1 MTEVKDFDNVFV
13 YLNSIVNK
21 NGAVLQFSDAGPFSD
36 CATHPRESAKQVYV
50 VEQSV
55 ANTTGGLGLGIVLGN
70 VPDDFS
76 EVA

>member
-1 MTEVKDFDNVFV
+1 MAEVKHFDGVFV
-13 YLNSIVNK
+13 FLDSIINN
-21 NGAVLQFSDAGPFSD
+21 NGAMLQFSDAGPFSD
-36 CATHPRESAKQVYV
+36 CAAHAGESGEQVYV

-55 ANTTGGLGLGIVLGN
+55 AETAGGLAIVLGN